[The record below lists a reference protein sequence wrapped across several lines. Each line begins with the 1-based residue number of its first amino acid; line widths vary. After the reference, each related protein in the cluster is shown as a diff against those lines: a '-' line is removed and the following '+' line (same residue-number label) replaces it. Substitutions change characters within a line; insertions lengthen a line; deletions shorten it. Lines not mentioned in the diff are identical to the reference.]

1 MWQITMAYSFPIVI
15 NSTNQNKIL
24 IPQTRIKYKRKHINE
39 KIYTIKVAT
48 AVWEETS

>member
-24 IPQTRIKYKRKHINE
+24 IPQTRIKYKRKQ